1 MQVFY
6 VDTNEYNVDEKVLE
20 KYKTKK
26 FGSKEKEHQHLIGR
40 YLLEKIAKDVY
51 KVENTET
58 EIVNK
63 KPKFKYSDLQF
74 SISHSKNI
82 VLIAF
87 DKNPVGADVE
97 KMRDRNFKDIFKAC
111 NHEETNITKENFYKF
126 WTEYEAKIKLQDT
139 PKITTTTQIED
150 DFMLTVVGNFDE
162 KYEIVKM

>member
-20 KYKTKK
+20 KYKTRKIT
-26 FGSKEKEHQHLIGR
+26 SKEKELQHLIGR
-40 YLLEKIAKDVY
+40 FLLEKVAKEIL
-51 KVENTET
+51 KIENPEI

-63 KPKFKYSDLQF
+63 KPRFKNSDIKF

-97 KMRDRNFKDIFKAC
+97 EMKERNYKEIFERYNYKGQDISK
-111 NHEETNITKENFYKF
+111 ETFYKF
-126 WTEYEAKIKLQDT
+126 WTEYEAGIKLQGT
-139 PKITTTTQIED
+139 PKTKISTEIEKN
-150 DFMLTVVGNFDE
+150 FMLTVVGNFDE